1 MPFVFQQKVTQKDA
15 EITALIGA
23 KEQIMAKYDELLV
36 FVERMENEN
45 RELVAS
51 KEQMVKEYKE
61 SATKT
66 LNQFEVKKAEI
77 TKEHQQEIREIMNRL
92 DLEMNEKEAKFEA
105 EIEQNL
111 KDIEGHHKQRV
122 IMKEEMDD
130 IKKNM
135 KSLNDTVSD
144 LAEKEEALRVNYHS
158 FCVSL

>member
-1 MPFVFQQKVTQKDA
+1 
-15 EITALIGA
+15 
-23 KEQIMAKYDELLV
+23 MAKNDELLALI
-36 FVERMENEN
+36 ERMENEN

-51 KEQMVKEYKE
+51 KEQMVAEYKE

-66 LNQFEVKKAEI
+66 LDEFEGKKAQI
-77 TKEHQQEIREIMNRL
+77 DKEHQQEIQEIMNRL

-111 KDIEGHHKQRV
+111 KDIEGHHKERV

-135 KSLNDTVSD
+135 KSLNETVSD
-144 LAEKEEALRVNYHS
+144 LAEKEEALRVNIYS
-158 FCVSL
+158 FCI